1 MAVSDLQPEPDQTL
15 VEAVMEMIRQR
26 IATRSLTPGA
36 RVPSLR
42 RLAGTLG
49 VSKSTAV
56 EAYDRL
62 VAEGTIT
69 ARLGSGFF
77 VTRRTRPFS
86 LAPRAPRADQTI
98 DPLWIM
104 RQSLDL
110 GGGVPKPGCGWL
122 PSHWLP
128 DTALRR
134 AMRGLARDTSAD
146 LAEYD
151 SLLGFPPL
159 RRHLADRLDGRGIE
173 AGPDRILLTD
183 SGTQAI
189 DLVCRFL
196 LQPGDT
202 VLLDDPCYF
211 NFQAILRAHRVT
223 VACVPYTPNGPDLEA
238 FARAAAE
245 HRPRLYLTNAT
256 LHNPTGASLPAASV
270 HRLLKIAEAHDMVV
284 VEDDIFADFETEPA
298 PRLAAFDGLERVIHI
313 GSFSKTL
320 SAALRCGFIAARPDW
335 IDGMADLKLA
345 TAFGNGSMA
354 AQLVHR
360 MLIDGSYRRHMDAVR
375 GKLARAMGETV
386 RRLRSAGLRLW
397 TEPRGG
403 MFLWA
408 ELSEGIDSTAVA
420 RRALEEGVVLAP
432 GNVFSPS
439 GSAGRFLRF
448 NVAQCAEPRI
458 FETLG
463 RAMAAPADVTP
474 PVVLPDRATD
484 GGTHPG

>member
-1 MAVSDLQPEPDQTL
+1 MPSVPAPGGTL
-15 VEAVMEMIRQR
+15 VEGVMAEIRRR
-26 IATRSLTPGA
+26 IETRALAPGA

-49 VSKSTAV
+49 VSKSTVV

-62 VAEGTIT
+62 AADGSIT
-69 ARLGSGFF
+69 ARPGSGFY
-77 VTRRTRPFS
+77 VTRRTRPLS
-86 LAPRAPRADQTI
+86 LATGPRRADPTI

-104 RQSLDL
+104 RQSLDPASQRRD
-110 GGGVPKPGCGWL
+110 GVARPGCGWL
-122 PSHWLP
+122 PTDWLP
-128 DTALRR
+128 DAALRR
-134 AMRGLARDTSAD
+134 AMRALARDTGAD

-151 SLLGFPPL
+151 SPLGFAPL

-211 NFQAILRAHRVT
+211 NFQAILRAHRAIV
-223 VACVPYTPNGPDLEA
+223 VGVPYPPAGPDLAA
-238 FARAAAE
+238 FERAAAQ
-245 HRPRLYLTNAT
+245 HRPRLYVTNAT
-256 LHNPTGASLPAASV
+256 LHHPTGACLPAASV
-270 HRLLKIAEAHDMVV
+270 HRLLKLAEAHDMVI
-284 VEDDIFADFETEPA
+284 VEDDIFADFETAPA
-298 PRLAAFDGLERVIHI
+298 PRLAAFDGLERVVHV

-320 SAALRCGFIAARPDW
+320 SAAVRSGFVAARGDW

-345 TAFGNGSMA
+345 AMFGNGAMA

-360 MLIDGSYRRHMDAVR
+360 LLVDGSYRRHMDGLR
-375 GKLARAMGETV
+375 GRLARAMGETA
-386 RRLRSAGLRLW
+386 RRLERSGLTLW
-397 TEPRGG
+397 TEPRAG

-408 ELSEGIDSTAVA
+408 RLPDGLDSAEVA
-420 RRALEEGVVLAP
+420 RRALGHGVVLAP

-439 GSAGRFLRF
+439 GSAARYLRF
-448 NVAQCAEPRI
+448 NAAQSGSPRV
-458 FETLG
+458 FEVLE
-463 RAMAAPADVTP
+463 RAMDEVA
-474 PVVLPDRATD
+474 
-484 GGTHPG
+484 